1 MNDVWLNPALKN
13 TAPKT
18 AIFADRDGTLIR
30 HVDYIDDPA
39 KVELLPG
46 VKDCIHSLINTE
58 IPFFILTNQSGVG
71 RGFFPIERV
80 HACQMRMFELL
91 EIKPTQIA
99 GWCIAPEAPDA
110 ENVENSY
117 RKPSARFIN
126 EASAYL
132 GIHARD
138 CHMIGD
144 TLVDLETAWH
154 SEARGWAV
162 KCGKSYLPKSRRE
175 GKVTGGAYQ
184 IRLDLKTCI
193 SEILRS

>member
-46 VKDCIHSLINTE
+46 VKDSIHSLINTE

-71 RGFFPIERV
+71 RGYFSIDRV
-80 HACQMRMFELL
+80 YACQSRLFELL
-91 EIKPTQIA
+91 EIEPMQIA
-99 GWCIAPEAPDA
+99 GWCIAPEAPEA
-110 ENVENSY
+110 LHGH
-117 RKPSARFIN
+117 RKPSPRFID
-126 EASAYL
+126 EACAHLDLSPN
-132 GIHARD
+132 D

-144 TLVDLETAWH
+144 TLVDLETAWNAKAH
-154 SEARGWAV
+154 AWAV
-162 KCGKSYLPKSRRE
+162 ACGKTQILE
-175 GKVTGGAYQ
+175 QFTAGGIAGKHTLQEDFPACVDA
-184 IRLDLKTCI
+184 
-193 SEILRS
+193 ILSA